1 MGLFVHQCRECGSQ
15 ALWKELGER
24 FPNYGF
30 LPPEDGV
37 CMGYDAVGGMTMR
50 VRLVEGE
57 SGAWAVCACY
67 PDDLEESGQNQL
79 ALLAD
84 TFQAR

>member
-1 MGLFVHQCRECGSQ
+1 
-15 ALWKELGER
+15 
-24 FPNYGF
+24 
-30 LPPEDGV
+30 
-37 CMGYDAVGGMTMR
+37 MGYDAVGGMTMR

-57 SGAWAVCACY
+57 SGAWAVCTCY
-67 PDDLEESGQNQL
+67 PDDLEESGQTQL